1 MFDDARNEDTTPFLE
16 TGSSPTSW
24 RAQAKD
30 PNRRGLIRKIALA
43 VALLAFCVPLFLF
56 FQYTRSASATLASP
70 QRLETTTILPST
82 THHDFIISTSTSAT
96 EPSSTPV
103 VNTTLSTDGSSHPV
117 TFSLIMFSE
126 DSAAEGAVLIK
137 SIMMHSSVP
146 LEFHFIC
153 DEVARQYLEKRLNL
167 VHRPLHDVL
176 VRFYQIPFH
185 DMQARIR
192 REGGIATD
200 HSAGVP
206 GLMKLFIHEI
216 LPDTVKRAIFVDTD
230 AFFIS
235 DPLLLWEQFN
245 NHKEDTAVSMPTHPE
260 QSAPEWHD
268 ASKICSCVIL
278 LNLERLRKLHLMDS
292 TVYRDAGITAL
303 SPPGFRDMF
312 GPPGEDGHYQGVKL
326 GDQGYWWAIVSSRPD
341 IFEHLSFDWEVS
353 SCLVGSYGTAL
364 GHDDANEDDELSVQ
378 IHTWATPH
386 QGEVILPKLL
396 HFNCLDGTERYYDWS
411 GWSDKNNDLNRA
423 WGPAV
428 AYYAG
433 AKWLWLNQGS
443 NDATRL
449 TMETVH
455 DVVFADQ
462 RFALESLSSPSS

>member
-1 MFDDARNEDTTPFLE
+1 MR
-16 TGSSPTSW
+16 
-24 RAQAKD
+24 RAAFV
-30 PNRRGLIRKIALA
+30 A
-43 VALLAFCVPLFLF
+43 ALLAFCIPLVLL
-56 FQYTRSASATLASP
+56 FQYTRTSSTLVP
-70 QRLETTTILPST
+70 TEHPE
-82 THHDFIISTSTSAT
+82 STSV
-96 EPSSTPV
+96 PSSTVHHDTTSVSAVPESPSAPIS
-103 VNTTLSTDGSSHPV
+103 NTTLNTIEPPHPV

-137 SIMMHSSVP
+137 SILMYSSVP
-146 LEFHFIC
+146 LEFHVIC
-153 DEVARQYLEKRLNL
+153 DEAARSYLEKRLNL
-167 VHRPLHDVL
+167 VHQPLHNVHI
-176 VRFYQIPFH
+176 RFYQIPFH
-185 DMQARIR
+185 DMQARIH

-235 DPLLLWEQFN
+235 DPLLLWQQFDS
-245 NHKEDTAVSMPTHPE
+245 HKEATAVSMPTHPE

-278 LNLERLRKLHLMDS
+278 LNLERLRNVRLMDS
-292 TVYRDAGITAL
+292 SVYREDSAGVPAL
-303 SPPGFRDMF
+303 SPPAFRDMF

-326 GDQGYWWAIVSSRPD
+326 GDQGYWWAIVSHRPD

-364 GHDDANEDDELSVQ
+364 GHDDANEEDELAVQ

-396 HFNCLDGTERYYDWS
+396 HFNCLDGSDRYYEWP
-411 GWSDKNNDLNRA
+411 GWTDKNNELTQA

-428 AYYAG
+428 AYHAG
-433 AKWLWLNQGS
+433 VKWLWLNQGHADS
-443 NDATRL
+443 ANL
-449 TMETVH
+449 TMETVL

-462 RFALESLSSPSS
+462 RFSLESPPSLS